1 MRPVSRAGCVPPRTC
16 VPQRSSSI
24 SGLAAAFTWVSD
36 FIADAEAHTRV
47 TVTLEPAGPG
57 QTRLHLEHDEL
68 PDSDTYAGHEAGWA
82 RILDLVSQN
91 PKKES

>member
-1 MRPVSRAGCVPPRTC
+1 M
-16 VPQRSSSI
+16 
-24 SGLAAAFTWVSD
+24 AAAFTWVSD